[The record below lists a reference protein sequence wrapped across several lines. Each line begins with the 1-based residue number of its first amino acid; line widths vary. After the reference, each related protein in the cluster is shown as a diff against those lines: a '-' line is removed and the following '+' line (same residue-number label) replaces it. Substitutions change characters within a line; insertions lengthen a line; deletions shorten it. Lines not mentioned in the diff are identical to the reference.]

1 MIRRLLSISAAACL
15 AVSCTPNSQTDSNA
29 TSGAASSSS
38 SASTQGDAVK
48 IVASTQ
54 VWADVAEQVVPG
66 AHITA
71 IVSGQDTDPHSFEP
85 AAADLAKAKEADIV
99 VVGGGGYDAW
109 LYQAVDEAKVVHAL
123 PLTTGHHHGDHDHG
137 HSHEG
142 HSHEMGSNEH
152 VWFDDQAVTDLAK
165 DLAAKVGET
174 APDAQTTPEKVAE
187 SLQSAHEMVAALP
200 AVKIAQTHPIAD
212 LLVSDS
218 KLEDVTPE
226 GYHHSALNEAEP
238 TAADVSAFLDA
249 IEQGEMKVLID
260 APQTATDTTRRIR
273 EAAEKKGIKVVD
285 VYEMPAKGENYFD
298 FYSDFVKRLADATK

>member
-1 MIRRLLSISAAACL
+1 M
-15 AVSCTPNSQTDSNA
+15 
-29 TSGAASSSS
+29 
-38 SASTQGDAVK
+38 
-48 IVASTQ
+48 
-54 VWADVAEQVVPG
+54 
-66 AHITA
+66 
-71 IVSGQDTDPHSFEP
+71 
-85 AAADLAKAKEADIV
+85 

-123 PLTTGHHHGDHDHG
+123 PLTTGHHHGDHDHGDHDHGDHEAEHGDHDHEG